1 MRLTMFILGI
11 LVVGLFITVFAIAM
25 SEIALDSEYNVDSA
39 NFSSYE
45 KIEKLNNNSQKIRDR
60 IKDVQADRNAF
71 DIVGQLFGGAYDS
84 VEITYDSFE
93 VGIDMADD
101 AFGGVNDSGVPLGNA
116 GGVFSVFLVTAIVFI
131 LFVGIVLAILLKW
144 RT

>member
-1 MRLTMFILGI
+1 MFILGI